1 MSNLSLGAMDF
12 SGYIYFGV
20 ILEAKASETHVYLV
34 AISVLETLNEMLQ
47 ASN

>member
-1 MSNLSLGAMDF
+1 MDF

-20 ILEAKASETHVYLV
+20 VLEATTSETHVYLV
-34 AISVLETLNEMLQ
+34 AISAFETPNETLQ